1 MSGETITFLSTRG
14 RGLGI
19 DLALIKSYLSKNPER
34 YPEFRFYLND
44 ETSSNPMAAYGFHRA
59 KRGFCEGM
67 TNAICLDASLE
78 ARMRRLLGEGKR
90 ILLFVPYDYQY
101 KNMRTLESGRQRS
114 RNTLAAFDYVL
125 TGSPFSERLLRQSY
139 RIREDQ
145 TLIPAALPFAW
156 DLLQGERRRQVE
168 KKIYGYFPE
177 ARGKKLVSVLV
188 YGDEEKKR
196 RDWEEFSLRDLFR
209 QWEEDCFLFTN
220 SELLMERS
228 FSLSSRYRNRFGYIN
243 RVLPVQDMLYATD
256 ILITNNGRFAASY
269 AARKKPVWACGY
281 NDNSFEKYMAAD
293 YPSMF
298 LNSVDRLPELPL
310 AGECSA
316 EQERFCRDMA
326 YENPQS
332 PYETVESLLGHV

>member
-168 KKIYGYFPE
+168 EKIYGYFPE

-228 FSLSSRYRNRFGYIN
+228 FSLSSRYRNRF
-243 RVLPVQDMLYATD
+243 
-256 ILITNNGRFAASY
+256 GRFAASY